1 VNQVEWHPY
10 HHDDQLSLGDLGGL
24 LRWLVTLMVIQPVE
38 ISWKEVTTNIIFTH
52 SLLSSLIQASNMV
65 DIFIW
70 PVDRNFPTAPP
81 KQTIQNRVE
90 L

>member
-1 VNQVEWHPY
+1 MKITIFNGKIHY
-10 HHDDQLSLGDLGGL
+10 N
-24 LRWLVTLMVIQPVE
+24 WLFSIAMLNYQRV
-38 ISWKEVTTNIIFTH
+38 SWKEVTTNIIFTH

-90 L
+90 LGLNVI